1 MFANLKPR
9 VLIVDDEPQMRS
21 ALREALHPRTS
32 FVTVTASAHEALNAI
47 ESGEFDIV
55 ISDMYMPGASGL
67 DLLNLAHQS
76 HWDIAVILI
85 TGHPKVEEVVAAMRL
100 HVSDFLFKPLS
111 IDLLYDALDRS
122 YHRLLSKREAREYR
136 NTLEMSL
143 DRRTLDLETALSY
156 LETNYSATLN
166 SLVAALDAR
175 EHETCAHSFRVR
187 AYTAHLARLV
197 GYPPSMLPQLEN
209 AALLHDIGKIAISD
223 TILLKHG
230 KLTEEEFLIMKQHTW
245 LGQEMLQKISFLQP
259 ASKIIR
265 HHHERFDGTGYPDQ
279 LAGDEIPLGSR
290 IFAFADTLDAMTSD
304 RCYRVAPGV
313 QAARE
318 EIIRCTGKQFDP
330 NLTPFFAK
338 VSNDT
343 WMQIREQ
350 VEEERFVESTAAWN
364 AETQVP
370 LTPARVEE
378 IVARLA

>member
-21 ALREALHPRTS
+21 ALREALLPRTS
-32 FVTVTASAHEALNAI
+32 LVIATASAHEALNAI
-47 ESGEFDIV
+47 EAGEYDIV

-67 DLLNLAHQS
+67 DLLHLAHRS
-76 HWDIAVILI
+76 HWDIAVILM
-85 TGHPKVEEVVAAMRL
+85 TGRPKVEEVVAAMRL
-100 HVSDFLFKPLS
+100 QVSDFLFKPLS
-111 IDLLYDALDRS
+111 IELLHDAVDRAF
-122 YHRLLSKREAREYR
+122 HKLLSRREAREYR
-136 NTLEMSL
+136 NTLEVSL

-156 LETNYSATLN
+156 LESNYAATLN

-223 TILLKHG
+223 TILLKRG

-259 ASKIIR
+259 AAKIIR

-279 LAGDEIPLGSR
+279 LAGDDIPLGSR

-330 NLTPFFAK
+330 HLTPIFAQ
-338 VSNDT
+338 VSDET
-343 WMQIREQ
+343 WRQIRQQIED
-350 VEEERFVESTAAWN
+350 ERFVESTAAWT

-378 IVARLA
+378 LVSRLA